1 MRYVK
6 FVLIPDD
13 GGLHPVDK
21 AFASEPSLTRQF
33 IHEISLLND
42 GTAITIYQLSGDAD
56 VVEDILAEHDEVV
69 MSHVSQ
75 PRDSVHVYVQF
86 EPNEVIETLLEIPR
100 EYELIVDTPLE
111 FTDRGGL
118 RLTVVGEEE
127 MVRRAIPELPASLR
141 PKLEQ
146 TGDYKPQNERLFSVL
161 TERQQ
166 EILKTAVELGY
177 YSVPRRVTHEDLAS
191 ELDCSPSNVGELL
204 RKVESTILTE
214 VTPR

>member
-6 FVLIPDD
+6 FVLIPDAD
-13 GGLHPVDK
+13 GLHPIDG
-21 AFASEPSLTRQF
+21 AFAAESSLTRQF

-56 VVEDILAEHDEVV
+56 RVEEILDDHDEVV

-86 EPNEVIETLLEIPR
+86 EPNEVIETLLQIPR

-111 FTDRGGL
+111 FTERGGL

-127 MVRRAIPELPASLR
+127 MVRRAIPELPRSLR

-146 TGDYKPQNERLFSVL
+146 TGEYKPQNERLFSVL

-166 EILKTAVELGY
+166 EILKTAVEQGY

-191 ELDCSPSNVGELL
+191 ELECSPSNVGELL
-204 RKVESTILTE
+204 RKVEATILTE
-214 VTPR
+214 ITPR

>member
-6 FVLIPDD
+6 FVLIPDE
-13 GGLHPVDK
+13 GGLHPIDG
-21 AFASEPSLTRQF
+21 AFAAESSLTRQF

-42 GTAITIYQLSGDAD
+42 GTAITIYQLSGDVD
-56 VVEDILAEHDEVV
+56 VVKDILADHDEVV

-75 PRDSVHVYVQF
+75 PRDSIHVYVQF

-100 EYELIVDTPLE
+100 EHELIVDTPLE

-118 RLTVVGEEE
+118 RLTVIGEEE
-127 MVRRAIPELPASLR
+127 MVRRAIPELPPSLR

-166 EILKTAVELGY
+166 EILQTAVELGY
-177 YSVPRRVTHEDLAS
+177 YSVPRRVTHEELAS

-204 RKVESTILTE
+204 RKVEAAILTE

>member
-6 FVLIPDD
+6 FVLIPDE
-13 GGLHPVDK
+13 GGLHPIDG
-21 AFASEPSLTRQF
+21 AFAAESSLTRQF

-42 GTAITIYQLSGDAD
+42 GTAITIYQLSGDVD
-56 VVEDILAEHDEVV
+56 VVKDILADHDEVV

-75 PRDSVHVYVQF
+75 PRDSIHVYVQF

-100 EYELIVDTPLE
+100 EHELIVDTPLE

-118 RLTVVGEEE
+118 RLTVIGEEE
-127 MVRRAIPELPASLR
+127 MVRRAIPELPPSLR

-166 EILKTAVELGY
+166 EILQTAVELGY
-177 YSVPRRVTHEDLAS
+177 YSVPRHVTHEELAS

-204 RKVESTILTE
+204 RKVEAAILTE